1 MARIAADAEMI
12 RLGPIE
18 QHHCSLALDFQRKA
32 SVSMAFRPIEKV
44 TRPARKLAAH
54 PTHQLSRELLRI
66 LDRLG
71 CFSFGSANVHESDLY
86 LLSGGFAG
94 TNANG
99 VTAAVS
105 VAE

>member
-44 TRPARKLAAH
+44 NHAPGAK
-54 PTHQLSRELLRI
+54 
-66 LDRLG
+66 
-71 CFSFGSANVHESDLY
+71 V
-86 LLSGGFAG
+86 GGTPDSPIIEGASE
-94 TNANG
+94 NP
-99 VTAAVS
+99 
-105 VAE
+105 